1 MLQKRR
7 TAAALAVIA
16 GLAGC
21 GSQALENYAGE
32 TPTLDLR
39 EYLNGPL
46 TASGIFFDH
55 AGRASLRFVVDMEG
69 SWEGDTGTLAERFRY
84 SDGRTDERVWTIR
97 FEDED
102 SFTAT
107 AHDVVGEAKGGQRGN
122 AARMQYRLRIPR
134 DDGEI
139 VVSMED
145 WLYLQEDGTLINRT
159 RMRKFGL
166 PVGELVVVFRKL
178 PG

>member
-1 MLQKRR
+1 LPKRKI
-7 TAAALAVIA
+7 TAALAILA

-21 GSQALENYAGE
+21 SSQSIDDYVAE
-32 TPTLDLR
+32 TPKLDLR
-39 EYLNGPL
+39 AYLNGPL

-55 AGRASLRFVVDMEG
+55 AGRADLRFVVEMHG
-69 SWEGDTGTLAERFRY
+69 SWEGDTGTLAETFKY

-97 FEDED
+97 FKDNER
-102 SFTAT
+102 FIAT
-107 AHDVVGEAKGGQRGN
+107 AHDVVDEAKGMQRGN
-122 AARMQYRLRIPR
+122 AAMMEYKLKLPR
-134 DDGEI
+134 DGEEI

-159 RMRKFGL
+159 EMRKFGL
-166 PVGELVVVFRKL
+166 KIGELVVSFRKL

>member
-1 MLQKRR
+1 LRKSK
-7 TAAALAVIA
+7 TLAALAVVA

-21 GSQALENYAGE
+21 GSQALDDYASE

-55 AGRASLRFVVDMEG
+55 AGRADMRFIVEMEG
-69 SWEGDTGTLAERFRY
+69 AWDGDTGTLAERFRY
-84 SDGRTDERVWTIR
+84 SDGHNDERVWTIR
-97 FEDED
+97 FQDD
-102 SFTAT
+102 GRFTAT
-107 AHDVVGEAKGGQRGN
+107 AHDVVGEARGGQRGN
-122 AARMQYRLRIPR
+122 AAMMRYRLRIPR
-134 DDGEI
+134 DGDEV

-159 RMRKFGL
+159 KMRKFGL
-166 PVGELVVVFRKL
+166 TVGELVVAFRKL
-178 PG
+178 PQ